1 MSSATTNSTSLSL
14 LNLVRRNDPD
24 AWDTFVHLY
33 APLVYSWCR
42 AAGLQPADVADVAQ
56 EVFQTLNQRL
66 DTFEP
71 GRRQIGAFRAWL
83 WGITR
88 LKLLEHHRAECRQPV
103 GQGGSAARL
112 RIEQLQ
118 TDVDEADTAMNLN
131 SEQILLTAALKIL
144 KSEFEPQTWQAFWLV
159 SAEGL
164 VAREVAERLNMTA
177 KAVRQAKYRVAR
189 RTREFLDGELN
200 R

>member
-1 MSSATTNSTSLSL
+1 
-14 LNLVRRNDPD
+14 
-24 AWDTFVHLY
+24 
-33 APLVYSWCR
+33 
-42 AAGLQPADVADVAQ
+42 
-56 EVFQTLNQRL
+56 
-66 DTFEP
+66 
-71 GRRQIGAFRAWL
+71 
-83 WGITR
+83 
-88 LKLLEHHRAECRQPV
+88 
-103 GQGGSAARL
+103 
-112 RIEQLQ
+112 
-118 TDVDEADTAMNLN
+118 MNLN